1 MGMNKATTWL
11 SVWYGISGISDGL
24 FTTIALWAIQR
35 TGTSPWL
42 ITLSG
47 ISLIAPR
54 FVLMYL
60 GKVIDRLGPV
70 PAFVVLNGMAL
81 LTIGAALILEDH
93 PIVTKGLLMGA
104 LFLITTLW
112 QEVRLTG
119 KAIVATEARS
129 AQRIKLNGR
138 LFAVQN
144 AFFLGGF
151 GVAGLLFLTRN
162 WFHQTMV
169 IEIALLFLGLVN
181 VIPVAQSPALRSSS
195 NQSKSGQSPNY
206 RYFFATLQRLW
217 QTQQVRYVLA
227 LALLANITIAPLA
240 VGLPTLLHRSIGAHG
255 TAYSLISAGR
265 PAGNIIAVLG
275 SEVGS
280 HLSVLLGSAAGG
292 VVMGVGYGFLGLL
305 KNDELLAAG
314 IALLMAGLGNFFVE
328 AYLTAYWQE
337 HAPTA
342 SRAQFFGSLMLL
354 FAIAHPI
361 GLGMYGVVGSSITI
375 SQPFL
380 IGGAGET
387 IFGLGVL
394 ILFVIS
400 RARKGTRPKPG
411 RESVSRSEGV

>member
-1 MGMNKATTWL
+1 MGINNAVVWL
-11 SVWYGISGISDGL
+11 GVWYGISGISDGL
-24 FTTIALWAIQR
+24 FTTVALWAIQR

-47 ISLIAPR
+47 LSLIAPR
-54 FVLMYL
+54 FVLIYL
-60 GKVIDRLGPV
+60 GKIIDRVGPV
-70 PAFVVLNGMAL
+70 PAFVVLNGLAV
-81 LTIGAALILEDH
+81 LTIIASVVLRIH
-93 PIVTKGLLMGA
+93 PILTKGLLMGA

-112 QEVRLTG
+112 QEVRLAG
-119 KAIVATEARS
+119 KAVVAVETDS
-129 AQRIKLNGR
+129 AQRVKLNGR

-144 AFFLGGF
+144 VFFLIGF
-151 GVAGLLFLTRN
+151 GVAAFLFLRRH
-162 WFHQTMV
+162 WFHDAMV
-169 IEIALLFLGLVN
+169 IEIGLLLLGLVN
-181 VIPVAQSPALRSSS
+181 VIPILQSPGLRSSS
-195 NQSKSGQSPNY
+195 SSAKSGPSPNY
-206 RYFFATLQRLW
+206 RYFFTTLHRLW
-217 QTQQVRYVLA
+217 RMQKVRYVLV

-240 VGLPTLLHRSIGAHG
+240 VGLPTLVRRSIGAHG
-255 TAYSLISAGR
+255 TAYSLISAAR

-292 VVMGVGYGFLGLL
+292 VMMGVGYGFLGLVKSDAFL
-305 KNDELLAAG
+305 VAG

-361 GLGMYGVVGSSITI
+361 GLGMYAVFGASITI
-375 SQPFL
+375 SQLFL
-380 IGGAGET
+380 IGGAGEV

-394 ILFVIS
+394 VLFFIS
-400 RARKGTRPKPG
+400 RVTNLAKPETREEPVPSSG
-411 RESVSRSEGV
+411 DL